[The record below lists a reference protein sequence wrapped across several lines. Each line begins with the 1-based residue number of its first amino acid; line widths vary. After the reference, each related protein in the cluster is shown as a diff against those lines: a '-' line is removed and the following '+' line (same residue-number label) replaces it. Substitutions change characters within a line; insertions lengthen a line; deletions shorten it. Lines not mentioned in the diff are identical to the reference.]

1 MVKKSATDKKKVRD
15 LLRRL
20 REKAGLRQIDL
31 AVRLNKPQSFV
42 SKYESGEKTLN
53 FLEVREVCQILNIPM
68 VEFVSQFEKQS
79 NES

>member
-15 LLRRL
+15 LLRQL

-53 FLEVREVCQILNIPM
+53 FLEVREVCQVLNIPM
-68 VEFVSQFEKQS
+68 AEFVSQFEKQA